1 MMPEHEDAAAGAVP
15 YAPSAAVHP
24 ALPGGA
30 VEVHPFFGGDDEG
43 EAARVVELV
52 AGVRQ
57 RAPDDTVAVLVRNR
71 NHLERIV
78 PRLRAARLRFRA
90 IEIERLGLRPVVQDL
105 LALTR
110 AATHSADR
118 LAWLAV
124 LRAPWC
130 GLALA
135 DLCALAEGTEG
146 RTVWEL
152 MNDTARVGTLSAAG
166 RARLD
171 RVRPVLGRFVAGRL
185 RSSLRD
191 QVEDAW
197 LALGGPACVDE
208 TALED
213 AATYLDALAEAEEA
227 GALRDLSQFEER
239 IAALWALPDV
249 HAGPNDVQI
258 MTIHKAKGLEF
269 DHVIMPGVGRPPHAE
284 DPQLF

>member
-71 NHLERIV
+71 NHLQWIV

-90 IEIERLGLRPVVQDL
+90 IEIEQLGLRPVVQDL

-110 AATHSADR
+110 AAAHPADR

-130 GLALA
+130 GLELA
-135 DLCALAEGTEG
+135 DLCALAEGAEG
-146 RTVWEL
+146 RTVQESITDASRL
-152 MNDTARVGTLSAAG
+152 AHLSAGG
-166 RARLD
+166 RARLE
-171 RVRPVLGRFVAGRL
+171 RVWTVLDGFVANRFRGGLHER
-185 RSSLRD
+185 
-191 QVEDAW
+191 VEGAW
-197 LALGGPACVDE
+197 LALGGPACVDD
-208 TALED
+208 TAL
-213 AATYLDALAEAEEA
+213 
-227 GALRDLSQFEER
+227 
-239 IAALWALPDV
+239 
-249 HAGPNDVQI
+249 
-258 MTIHKAKGLEF
+258 
-269 DHVIMPGVGRPPHAE
+269 
-284 DPQLF
+284 